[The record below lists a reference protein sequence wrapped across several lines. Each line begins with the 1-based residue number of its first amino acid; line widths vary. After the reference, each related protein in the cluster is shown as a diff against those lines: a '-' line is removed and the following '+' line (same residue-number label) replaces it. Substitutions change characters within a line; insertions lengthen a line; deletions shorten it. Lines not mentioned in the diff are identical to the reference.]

1 MRLFLISDK
10 TDPVFG
16 MRLAG
21 VEGICIRSAEE
32 AEREV
37 EKALSAGDIGI
48 LLITAGVRRL
58 CPELIADLKCRNRP
72 LLAEIPDSE
81 NDTGSGSSITEYI
94 QEAIGVKL

>member
-1 MRLFLISDK
+1 MVVSNLKAHFLKGIVKDRF
-10 TDPVFG
+10 TD
-16 MRLAG
+16 
-21 VEGICIRSAEE
+21 
-32 AEREV
+32 
-37 EKALSAGDIGI
+37 GDIGI

-58 CPELIADLKCRNRP
+58 CPELIADLKRRNRP

>member
-10 TDPVFG
+10 TDPVVG

-21 VEGICIRSAEE
+21 VEGICIRSEE

-58 CPELIADLKCRNRP
+58 CPELIADLKRRNRP